1 MTAHGDICHQTYQF
15 SDTSTT
21 DVTRVAGPGSD
32 AVSLDP
38 VTREMCTRW
47 QQEAE
52 RETQTVDDAVT
63 EWTLRHCHTSHYYPG
78 GWCLCV
84 EPRHSQFL
92 YQ

>member
-1 MTAHGDICHQTYQF
+1 MTAHGDICHQTYHF

-21 DVTRVAGPGSD
+21 DVTCVAGPGSD
-32 AVSLDP
+32 AVSLDA

-52 RETQTVDDAVT
+52 RTTQTVDDATT

-78 GWCLCV
+78 G
-84 EPRHSQFL
+84 
-92 YQ
+92 